1 MPPRLDAVF
10 YSTAMGREPVR
21 EWLLS
26 LTRDERRVIGTD
38 IAYVQWKWP
47 LGKPRVDHLQGGVW
61 EVRSNLGTRIARVL
75 FAVAGG
81 EMVLLHGFIKKSQRT
96 PADEIALALA
106 RWKEWKDAEGQ

>member
-1 MPPRLDAVF
+1 VPPKLDAVF
-10 YSTAMGREPVR
+10 FSSAMGREPVR

-26 LTRDERRVIGTD
+26 LTRDERRIIGSD

-47 LGKPRVDHLQGGVW
+47 LGRPRVDHLHGGVW
-61 EVRSNLGTRIARVL
+61 EVRSNLGSRIARVL

-81 EMVLLHGFIKKSQRT
+81 EIVLLNGFIKKSQRT
-96 PADEIALALA
+96 PSSEIALALA